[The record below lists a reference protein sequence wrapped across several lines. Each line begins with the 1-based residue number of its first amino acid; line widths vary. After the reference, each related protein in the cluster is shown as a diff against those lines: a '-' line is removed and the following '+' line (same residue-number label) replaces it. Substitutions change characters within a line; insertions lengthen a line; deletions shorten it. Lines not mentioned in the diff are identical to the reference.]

1 VARLSYRMRATPVSQ
16 MDVERLKG
24 YGLQLYFK
32 RQLRHLE
39 ARIAQL
45 SRQHNPRTGKNLRWT
60 LYRGMEAGEKAWDDL
75 LELRYLEALREAI
88 LETLASL

>member
-1 VARLSYRMRATPVSQ
+1 M
-16 MDVERLKG
+16 ERLKG

-32 RQLRHLE
+32 YQLRHLE

-45 SRQHNPRTGKNLRWT
+45 SRQHNLQMGEGLRWAAF
-60 LYRGMEAGEKAWDDL
+60 RGMRAGEKAWDDL

-88 LETLASL
+88 LEILASL